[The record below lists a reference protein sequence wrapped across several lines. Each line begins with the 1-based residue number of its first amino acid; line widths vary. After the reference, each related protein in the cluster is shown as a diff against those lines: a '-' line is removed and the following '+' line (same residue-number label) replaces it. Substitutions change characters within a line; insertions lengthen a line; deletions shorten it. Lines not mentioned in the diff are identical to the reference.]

1 MELTLQKNSSKTY
14 IRSYTGISFI
24 IGENEYKHNVI
35 IDNSIK
41 KWNIM
46 KSDIF
51 DTTKYD
57 QILTLKPEII
67 LLGCGSKQLLPPEDF
82 IEYFTLH
89 NIGIEVIT
97 TEAAC
102 KTFNILISE
111 DRKVVAALIL

>member
-46 KSDIF
+46 KSWF
-51 DTTKYD
+51 
-57 QILTLKPEII
+57 Q
-67 LLGCGSKQLLPPEDF
+67 
-82 IEYFTLH
+82 
-89 NIGIEVIT
+89 
-97 TEAAC
+97 
-102 KTFNILISE
+102 
-111 DRKVVAALIL
+111 